1 MIFVDDEVLL
11 NPHPSYSLSR
21 IYVPRNSRT
30 LLPVSSDGLGNED
43 EDAEEVDQAARP
55 GREGGK
61 RACIPQNQFAGE

>member
-1 MIFVDDEVLL
+1 MIFVDENTPRIRTL
-11 NPHPSYSLSR
+11 PR

-30 LLPVSSDGLGNED
+30 LLPVLSDGPEDED

-55 GREGGK
+55 GRGGGK